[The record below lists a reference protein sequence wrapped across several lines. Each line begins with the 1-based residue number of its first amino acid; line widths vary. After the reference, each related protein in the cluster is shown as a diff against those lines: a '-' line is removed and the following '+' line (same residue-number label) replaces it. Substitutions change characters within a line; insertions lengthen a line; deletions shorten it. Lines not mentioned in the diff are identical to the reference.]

1 VSNHILAYYLALA
14 SSLAF
19 SSASLIYADLSRKIS
34 PVWMNT
40 FKAVFAWGCFTLIVV
55 AGGFWQPLTWE
66 QIAALFFSGVLGLAI
81 GDIFLLTAYAR
92 MGAARTLILYGFQP
106 LFMAVNAHVFFHQ
119 DISWGIGFAVVFF
132 LACLF
137 VFSLEKFKQDG
148 HWELFGLGAAMLG
161 VILDNAGLVLSRWSF
176 DSVPAM
182 NAFQANSVR
191 CTGALAFFAV
201 FGLVNKIHLREGWR
215 KLSPKGRKLACLS
228 AFLGCFFSLFLYLTA
243 IKIGHLASVAAL
255 SVAGPILASAM
266 ECLYYRKWP
275 SSYLLVALVLFVLGF
290 TTLMLV

>member
-19 SSASLIYADLSRKIS
+19 SGASLVFADISRKIS
-34 PVWMNT
+34 PLWMNT
-40 FKAVFAWGCFTLIVV
+40 FKAVFAWGCFTLVV
-55 AGGFWQPLTWE
+55 ALGGFWQPLTWV
-66 QIAALFFSGVLGLAI
+66 QAGALFGSGILGLAI

-119 DISWGIGFAVVFF
+119 DISWGIGFAVLFF

-148 HWELFGLGAAMLG
+148 HWELLGLAAAMLG

-176 DSVPAM
+176 DSVPEM
-182 NAFQANSVR
+182 NAFQANFVR
-191 CTGALAFFAV
+191 CSGALAFFMV
-201 FGLVNKIHLREGWR
+201 FGMVSKIHLREGWR
-215 KLSPKGRKLACLS
+215 KLGPKGRRLACVS
-228 AFLGCFFSLFLYLTA
+228 SFLGCFFSLCLYLTA

-275 SSYLLVALVLFVLGF
+275 SAYLLTALVLFVAGF
-290 TTLMLV
+290 ATLTLV